1 MADFRFFAIEIFI
14 VHKSWEI
21 ILCHSFIKNEKN
33 RESYALLKKYL
44 IIYKLVIWN
53 FEKLVIG

>member
-1 MADFRFFAIEIFI
+1 MADFRYFA
-14 VHKSWEI
+14 VKI
-21 ILCHSFIKNEKN
+21 ILCHSFIKNEIKKN
-33 RESYALLKKYL
+33 NKSYALLKKYL